1 MLNTKYILIYFF
13 LCALQERLDGFP
25 KSRLSHDLNSTMWFT
40 EQPSAPSSNDLW
52 TSPSTELY
60 SSYGRDWI
68 STTSLLLL
76 QLTRNVRISSSNDRD
91 LIRSYDNDRNK
102 ISSSDPL
109 LSTLSD
115 DQTMIPS
122 LEQEL
127 YPSFENK
134 GKCLHSS
141 RSSLTTNKDMETSR
155 LSDNYLRLTSLSS
168 DKKLKVSTTPSY
180 AMHHFSNFRLSK
192 HQDAPMILFD
202 SKGEMHTN
210 YYPPV
215 GFRNNKNNHK
225 TEKTDNVD
233 WSRRYWPKWLV
244 VDK

>member
-1 MLNTKYILIYFF
+1 V
-13 LCALQERLDGFP
+13 
-25 KSRLSHDLNSTMWFT
+25 SHDLDSAMWFT

-91 LIRSYDNDRNK
+91 LIRSYDQRPPPSFDINIKILSSSNYDNDRNK
-102 ISSSDPL
+102 MSSSDPL

-122 LEQEL
+122 PEQQL

-141 RSSLTTNKDMETSR
+141 QSSLTTNKGMKTSR
-155 LSDNYLRLTSLSS
+155 SSDNYLRLTSRSS

-215 GFRNNKNNHK
+215 GFRNNKNSQK

-233 WSRRYWPKWLV
+233 WSRRYWPKWSV
-244 VDK
+244 VNK

>member
-1 MLNTKYILIYFF
+1 
-13 LCALQERLDGFP
+13 
-25 KSRLSHDLNSTMWFT
+25 MWFT

-91 LIRSYDNDRNK
+91 LIRSYDQHHPPPSFDVNIKILSSSSYDNDRNK
-102 ISSSDPL
+102 MSSSDSL

-122 LEQEL
+122 LEQQL

-168 DKKLKVSTTPSY
+168 DKKLKVSTMPSY

-215 GFRNNKNNHK
+215 GFRNNKNNQK
-225 TEKTDNVD
+225 TEKT
-233 WSRRYWPKWLV
+233 R
-244 VDK
+244 